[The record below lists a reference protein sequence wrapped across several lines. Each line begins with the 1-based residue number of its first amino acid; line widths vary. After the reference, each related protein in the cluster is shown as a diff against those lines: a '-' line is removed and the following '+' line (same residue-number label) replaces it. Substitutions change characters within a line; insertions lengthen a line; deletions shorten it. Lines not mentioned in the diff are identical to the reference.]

1 MRNQLRLFFFIL
13 LINII
18 QSSNLRNLVS
28 PKITEG
34 VINYKNGEKYEGHIK
49 NGLRDGQGI
58 YYYNNEIN
66 MKVPG

>member
-34 VINYKNGEKYEGHIK
+34 IINYKNGEKYEGH
-49 NGLRDGQGI
+49 
-58 YYYNNEIN
+58 
-66 MKVPG
+66 